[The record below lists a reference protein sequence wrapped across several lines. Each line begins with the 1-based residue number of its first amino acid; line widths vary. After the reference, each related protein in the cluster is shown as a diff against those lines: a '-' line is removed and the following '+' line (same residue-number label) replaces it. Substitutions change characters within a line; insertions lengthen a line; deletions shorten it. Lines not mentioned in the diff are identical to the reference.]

1 MPGAAVRVFWKLQDV
16 WAGLLIMAL
25 GGLALWLAG
34 NLAMGQAVRMGPGY
48 VPRIL
53 AGVVVALGAVVCG
66 RGLVAG
72 GVSAGSWALRPL
84 AVILAS
90 IVAFG
95 FLIERLGLVLAS
107 IALVTVARVAAGRER
122 PVETVALAMA
132 LAAFAAATFV
142 GLLGLPFKLW
152 PA

>member
-1 MPGAAVRVFWKLQDV
+1 
-16 WAGLLIMAL
+16 MAL

-53 AGVVVALGAVVCG
+53 AGVVVALGAIVCG
-66 RGLVAG
+66 RGLIAG
-72 GVSAGSWALRPL
+72 GVPVGSWALRPL
-84 AVILAS
+84 AVILTS

-95 FLIERLGLVLAS
+95 FLIDRLGLVAAS
-107 IALVTVARVAAGRER
+107 IALVIVARAAAGGVR
-122 PVETVALAMA
+122 PVETIALALA

>member
-1 MPGAAVRVFWKLQDV
+1 MRNYWKLRDV

-25 GGLALWLAG
+25 GGLASWLAG

-53 AGVVVALGAVVCG
+53 AGVVVALGAIVCV
-66 RGLVAG
+66 RGLVNGA
-72 GVSAGSWALRPL
+72 VLAGSWALGPL
-84 AVILAS
+84 AVIVAS

-95 FLIERLGLVLAS
+95 FLIDRLGLVTAS
-107 IALVTVARVAAGRER
+107 IVLVVIARVAAGGKR
-122 PVETVALAMA
+122 PVETVALALA